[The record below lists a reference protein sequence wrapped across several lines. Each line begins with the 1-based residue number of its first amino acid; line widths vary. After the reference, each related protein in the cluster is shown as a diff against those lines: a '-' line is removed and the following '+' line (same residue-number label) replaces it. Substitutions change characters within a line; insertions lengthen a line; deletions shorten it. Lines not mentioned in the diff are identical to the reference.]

1 MLRFDKV
8 FLYLTLLFKFILSET
23 LSKSLCGL
31 EILLFSEFTNIVYF
45 LYYNCIELIMLLY
58 TFW

>member
-31 EILLFSEFTNIVYF
+31 EILLFSEFTNIVYI
-45 LYYNCIELIMLLY
+45 LYYNCIELIILLY

>member
-31 EILLFSEFTNIVYF
+31 EILLFSEFTNIVYI